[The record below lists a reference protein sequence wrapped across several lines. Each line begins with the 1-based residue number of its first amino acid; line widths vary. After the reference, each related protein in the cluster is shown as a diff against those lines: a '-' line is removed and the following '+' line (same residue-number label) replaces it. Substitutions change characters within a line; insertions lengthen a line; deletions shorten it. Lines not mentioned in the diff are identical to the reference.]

1 MLVDLSEIIPTT
13 NTRDFLVFYL
23 IFSNKFRLGEKVEI
37 FGDIYKYKKSIF
49 QIIQR
54 VDEMMEKNQKIL

>member
-13 NTRDFLVFYL
+13 NTRDLLVFYL

-54 VDEMMEKNQKIL
+54 VDEMMEKNQKIF